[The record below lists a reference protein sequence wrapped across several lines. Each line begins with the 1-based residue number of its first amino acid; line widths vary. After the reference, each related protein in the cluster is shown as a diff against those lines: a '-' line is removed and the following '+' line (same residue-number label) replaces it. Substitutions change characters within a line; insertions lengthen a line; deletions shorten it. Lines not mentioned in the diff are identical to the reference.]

1 LTTKFTQHTQEKL
14 SAVSNQLS
22 AKNKSRTRRL
32 NSMGLLILLLARL
45 LQFQRFTVLPSQGQP
60 RDLETG
66 NSETSCYVHQQ
77 GSFRH
82 S

>member
-1 LTTKFTQHTQEKL
+1 LTTKFTQHTREAFRF
-14 SAVSNQLS
+14 SAISLQL
-22 AKNKSRTRRL
+22 KPTRTRRL

-45 LQFQRFTVLPSQGQP
+45 LQLRRFTVLPSQGQP